1 MSEIHGFG
9 PVQPLRPTGNA
20 SRAQGPAPAAEVNTP
35 AIQDQV
41 SLIADAGL
49 KAEAPAQ
56 AQAAPPATAAPAAP
70 SGPAVDVTA
79 YYTPEGGVAFGPTSG
94 NRSIEDFDGF
104 FVATHEQ
111 GHSLMQSLTPPV
123 EASGLGPIAMI
134 DDPKPEAAGVEF
146 PDLSLNG
153 PSSAHEGFFGLSGRR
168 LA

>member
-9 PVQPLRPTGNA
+9 PVQPLRPAGNV

-35 AIQDQV
+35 AIQDEV
-41 SLIADAGL
+41 SLMADAGL

-56 AQAAPPATAAPAAP
+56 AQAAPPTAAPAAP
-70 SGPAVDVTA
+70 SGPAVDVKA
-79 YYTPEGGVAFGPTSG
+79 YYTPGGGVAFGPTTGSR
-94 NRSIEDFDGF
+94 NVEDFDGF

-111 GHSLMQSLTPPV
+111 GHTLMQSLTPTV

-153 PSSAHEGFFGLSGRR
+153 PSTAHEGFFGLSGRR